1 LESVPDWID
10 EIGYWSELKIEIIR
24 KYAAAYSTILAK
36 QRLHHIYVDAF
47 AGGGGHKSRT
57 TGQMVKGSPLAV
69 LDVQPPFEEYHFID
83 LDPRLAAALR
93 RAVVGRRNVYVYEDD
108 CNEVLVPQIVPRCRY
123 EDFRRALW
131 VLDPKGMHY
140 QWKIVAAAGRAQTVD
155 LLLNFPIM
163 DINRNA
169 LRRDTARIADEARA
183 RMDAFWG
190 DESWMS
196 TAYVPQEDLF
206 GEEHQVKLS
215 NRTVV
220 DGYCRRLTELAR
232 FAHVA
237 QPLPMRNST
246 GAEVYYLLFASRQ
259 EVAVSIMNGIFA
271 KYRREGFR
279 PGSADSEV

>member
-83 LDPRLAAALR
+83 RDPRLAAALR
-93 RAVVGRRNVYVYEDD
+93 RAVKGRQDVYVYEDD
-108 CNEVLVPQIVPRCRY
+108 CNEVLVPQIIPRCRY

-140 QWKIVAAAGRAQTVD
+140 QWEIVAAAGRAQTVD

-169 LRRDTARIADEARA
+169 LWHDSARVTTEGRA
-183 RMDAFWG
+183 RMNAFWG
-190 DESWMS
+190 DDSW
-196 TAYVPQEDLF
+196 TEIAYTGQSDLF
-206 GEEHQVKLS
+206 GDETQRKLS

-220 DGYCRRLTELAR
+220 DGYCLRVRTCAG
-232 FAHVA
+232 FPHVA
-237 QPLPMRNST
+237 RPLPMRNSR
-246 GAEVYYLLFASRQ
+246 GAEVYYLVFASQ
-259 EVAVSIMNGIFA
+259 NADAVRIANDIFRKYGAVGIGPESPIGA
-271 KYRREGFR
+271 
-279 PGSADSEV
+279 